1 MGFRLI
7 LLVNGILL
15 IVVIICIL
23 EERGFIGWMI
33 FSRMVIVGWVL
44 NRGIEILEGG

>member
-1 MGFRLI
+1 MGFRLV
-7 LLVNGILL
+7 LLVSGRLL

-23 EERGFIGWMI
+23 RGRGFIGLKI
-33 FSRMVIVGWVL
+33 FSRMVIVGWGL